1 MIKMT
6 FKELGQKIKEIQII
20 IHKILVEIS
29 IHTIIFIQK
38 DYYRKIVLINMKAI
52 FNLTLPSLEWVLF
65 KKLYQINP

>member
-20 IHKILVEIS
+20 IRKNLVEIS

-65 KKLYQINP
+65 RKLYQINP

>member
-1 MIKMT
+1 MIKMS

-52 FNLTLPSLEWVLF
+52 FILTLLSLEWAQF
-65 KKLYQINP
+65 KRLYQINP